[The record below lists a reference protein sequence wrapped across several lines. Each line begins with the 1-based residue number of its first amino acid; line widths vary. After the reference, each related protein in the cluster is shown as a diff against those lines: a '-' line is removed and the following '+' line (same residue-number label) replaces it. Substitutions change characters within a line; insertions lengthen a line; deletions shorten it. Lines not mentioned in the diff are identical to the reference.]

1 MSGENARFRSKRETF
16 RLRMKFVVET
26 DYADSRRF
34 LPIAGHDLG
43 IIELRALPPTTVD
56 RAGEAV
62 RETVE
67 KRYSVSAIMDGIMD
81 G

>member
-34 LPIAGHDLG
+34 LPIAGHVLG
-43 IIELRALPPTTVD
+43 IIELRALPPTVD

-67 KRYSVSAIMDGIMD
+67 KRCSGYLPLWTE
-81 G
+81 